1 MISNLQKA
9 ELDILNEILILCKK
23 HNIEYYILG
32 GTLLGAVRHKGFIPW
47 DDDIDIGM
55 MRDEYERFIE
65 IAQKELPSDLIL
77 DYYKLHKGE
86 KDYSTYYMA
95 RVENTKVKLI
105 SRTAKEERLLN
116 SWVDVFPIDGLP
128 NNKILKFFHKIKLLY
143 LRMALRYSQ
152 YSKLVTQNAKNKD
165 IITRMMIRIGNI
177 IDVEKI
183 FKKDKVLDKLDKA
196 LKKYNPKNC
205 KEIINFAGACKS
217 YRFIEI
223 FPKKIYEDL
232 VEYDF
237 EDTKLVGPKDYD
249 AVLSHQYGDYMT
261 LPKEEERNKH
271 STEVVYEE
279 GANE

>member
-1 MISNLQKA
+1 MLSNLQKA
-9 ELDILNEILILCKK
+9 ELDILKEILILCEK

-55 MRDEYERFIE
+55 MRDEYERFIG
-65 IAQKELPSDLIL
+65 IAQKELPKNLIL
-77 DYYKLHKGE
+77 DYFRLHKGE
-86 KDYSTYYMA
+86 KEYSTFYMI

-105 SRTAKEERLLN
+105 SRTAKKERLLN

-165 IITRMMIRIGNI
+165 IITRFMIKLGNI

-183 FKKDKVLDKLDKA
+183 FKKDKVLEKLDKT

-205 KEIINFAGACKS
+205 DEIINFAGACKS

-223 FPKKIYEDL
+223 FPKKIYDDL

-261 LPKEEERNKH
+261 LPKEEDRNKH
-271 STEVVYEE
+271 NTEVVYEE
-279 GANE
+279 EEG

>member
-1 MISNLQKA
+1 MLSNLQKA
-9 ELDILNEILILCKK
+9 ELDIMKEILVLCKK
-23 HNIEYYILG
+23 HKIEYYILG

-65 IAQKELPSDLIL
+65 IAQNELPSNLIL
-77 DYYKLHKGE
+77 NYYKQHKGE
-86 KDYSTYYMA
+86 GNYTTCYMI

-105 SRTAKEERLLN
+105 SKKAKIERIIN

-128 NNKILKFFHKIKLLY
+128 NNKIIKFFYKLKLLY

-152 YSKLVTQNAKNKD
+152 YSTLVSKNAKHKD
-165 IITRMMIRIGNI
+165 IITRLMIKLGSI
-177 IDVEKI
+177 IDVERI
-183 FKKDKVLDKLDKA
+183 FNRDKVLDKLDKT

-205 KEIINFAGACKS
+205 DEIINFAGACKS

-223 FPKKIYEDL
+223 FPKKIYDDL

-237 EDTKLVGPKDYD
+237 EDTKLVGPKDYN

-261 LPKEEERNKH
+261 LPKEEDRNKH
-271 STEVVYEE
+271 NTEVIYEE
-279 GANE
+279 GED